1 MSRPTDVQ
9 FQSLLAAGAELSI
22 SSSAES
28 GGFENIAVGAGE

>member
-1 MSRPTDVQ
+1 MSRPADVQ

-28 GGFENIAVGAGE
+28 GRFEDITVGAGE